1 MPVSRDLIFTL
12 DLEDHRPSDAYEK
25 RYPTVTRAILDF
37 LDERTISA
45 TVFVLGRLAVDEP
58 DLIREISNRGHE
70 IAFHTFAH
78 VPLTQES
85 PDRFRHETAEHKKRL
100 EDLVGQSVIGFRAPT
115 FSLTYDTQ
123 WAVDVI
129 SDLGFSYSSSV
140 LPAKSPL
147 YGFPGAPDLP
157 FRWPNGLLEFPVPL
171 ARLGPLAIPFLG
183 GIYLRYL
190 PSWLVQYFL
199 KAGAGQQCYWTYCH
213 PYDFDHEEAYFRI
226 EGTSAIVSILL
237 WFNRRNAFKKLD
249 SIFPR
254 GGGPHDAKGFA
265 ARLEDGAFS
274 NVPVFQTDR
283 VPS

>member
-1 MPVSRDLIFTL
+1 MTVSRDLIFTL

-37 LDERTISA
+37 LDERNISA

-85 PDRFRHETAEHKKRL
+85 PERFRHETAEHKKRL
-100 EDLVGQSVIGFRAPT
+100 EDLVGQSVLGFRAPT
-115 FSLTYDTQ
+115 FSLTSDSQ

-129 SDLGFSYSSSV
+129 SALGFSYSSSV

-171 ARLGPLAIPFLG
+171 ARLGPFAIPFLG

-199 KAGAGQQCYWTYCH
+199 QNGAGQQCYWTYCH
-213 PYDFDHEEAYFRI
+213 PYDFDHEEAYFRMA
-226 EGTSAIVSILL
+226 GTSARVSILL
-237 WFNRRNAFKKLD
+237 WLNRRNAFKKLGA
-249 SIFPR
+249 IYPR
-254 GGGPHDAKGFA
+254 EGGAHDAKGFA
-265 ARLEDGAFS
+265 AQIEDGAFS
-274 NVPVFQTDR
+274 NAPVFQIDR
-283 VPS
+283 DPS